1 MSRGRVRK
9 KIGREE
15 AEDDEDESDFSN
27 CKELTANGMFS
38 WSGLHLESC
47 GGCALYIMARRTAET
62 VGMYA
67 VLFRAS
73 SHSSEAL
80 RATGIRSVAAIPL
93 EICECGGR
101 GGVAGSGEVERGGAG
116 EGSDL
121 VEADAAEAQNGVAR
135 GVGLG
140 EVNVAALQRGLER
153 VDALLI
159 VVRDHRQVRA
169 RRRSRGG
176 DLKRRPR
183 VSREQ
188 PRGQHRTAP
197 APETPEQYSD
207 WNYHRD
213 PKAAPAEK
221 ANQQKSHRRN
231 TT

>member
-1 MSRGRVRK
+1 MKGNGTLYCVARNISIFKPKNMKPGFTLGTKRQKDPNYVPGCELAPPHPHSMHNKKQRAPLSPIAVPNFVR
-9 KIGREE
+9 
-15 AEDDEDESDFSN
+15 SVFS
-27 CKELTANGMFS
+27 A
-38 WSGLHLESC
+38 
-47 GGCALYIMARRTAET
+47 A
-62 VGMYA
+62 A
-67 VLFRAS
+67 VKL
-73 SHSSEAL
+73 HSSEAL

-93 EICECGGR
+93 EIRERGGR

-159 VVRDHRQVRA
+159 VVRDHREVRA

-188 PRGQHRTAP
+188 PRRQHRTAP
-197 APETPEQYSD
+197 APV
-207 WNYHRD
+207 
-213 PKAAPAEK
+213 
-221 ANQQKSHRRN
+221 
-231 TT
+231 